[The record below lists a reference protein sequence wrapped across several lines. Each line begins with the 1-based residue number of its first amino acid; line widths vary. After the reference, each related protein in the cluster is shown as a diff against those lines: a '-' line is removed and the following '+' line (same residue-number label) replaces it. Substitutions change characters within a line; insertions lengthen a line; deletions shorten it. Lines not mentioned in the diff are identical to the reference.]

1 MCVSSIHV
9 STTKQ
14 MECGWVLGGAHT
26 ELNVCLQATKV
37 SLVDGLRSNSSMA
50 AALCAGHVLTGSWR
64 NILSDLQVVEQ
75 LTSTDVQQ
83 CAAHT
88 FTDDNLFTGHILAA

>member
-1 MCVSSIHV
+1 
-9 STTKQ
+9 
-14 MECGWVLGGAHT
+14 
-26 ELNVCLQATKV
+26 
-37 SLVDGLRSNSSMA
+37 MA

-88 FTDDNLFTGHILAA
+88 FTEDNLFTGHILAT